1 MKEVKK
7 MEDKDKKNKYW
18 MSLEQWREERSF
30 KDLAQSE
37 FVTPPFEPESG
48 EWDRREFLKLM
59 GASLALTSLSCLRRP
74 AETIIPHVIRP
85 EDQVPGVSNYY
96 ASSYYDGGEGF
107 GLIVQTREGRPIKVD
122 GHSKHPINRGGMSAR
137 AHAHLLELYDPERL
151 KTPYRN
157 LFNEKKTNKETIR
170 ASFDELDA
178 EVVNQLQSGKTALL
192 TDYFP
197 SPASL
202 DIIQDFSKAYEVSH
216 FVWDTKGLGACAQA
230 QKDSFQTSRMIPSY
244 DLNQAEMIVSVHC
257 DFLGTFLS
265 PTEHL
270 RKFSISRKPNKKMS
284 RLVVFESLL
293 SLTGT
298 NADTRYVV
306 RPSEGAMVLLTMID
320 EILSVTGRLPNVRK
334 SLSSKRV
341 SLKEEKAIRETAR
354 ELLKHKG
361 RGVVLADSSNEESYE
376 VYVLANFIND
386 LLENDRFV
394 INDKN
399 HYTAWSESK
408 PSVDALVSQLES
420 GKIKNVIIHRVNP
433 LYSYPNIERLT
444 QALRQ
449 AELVIYTGDRMDE
462 TAQLSHYIIPDH
474 HDLEKWG
481 VWEFQKGLYSI
492 QQPTIRPLIESRTF
506 EDSLIVWARFDSR
519 GPNRLKNAHSWY
531 EYLKKA
537 MAQKGI
543 SWKHLLQHGFYQK
556 QVHSVSKQSFDLS
569 LLRKIKITKPSSLKD
584 GKWELALYQTVGL
597 REGRLANVSWLQ
609 EFPDPVTKIC
619 WDNYLCISPSDARSL
634 SVSEG
639 QVVQVQSTH
648 IIEVPVHIQPGQSA
662 GVLGLAL
669 GYGRKGAGE
678 IANEVGVNA
687 YPFLRDS
694 SFVSLKITRKKLPL
708 AVVQGHHSMEGRQI
722 VVETTLQKY
731 LKNPSSGI
739 HRHKVFSLWSEHK
752 YPNEKW
758 GMVIDLNSC
767 TGCGAC
773 VVACQSE
780 NNIPV
785 VGKKYVLEGRE
796 MHWIRIDRYYNGEE
810 DDLRSVV
817 HQPVVCMHCDN
828 APCETVCPVS
838 ATVHSDQGTNDMIY
852 NRCVG
857 TRYCSNNCPYKVRRF
872 NWFNY
877 SDKHK
882 GNLKGALN
890 PDVTVR
896 SRGVM
901 EKCTFCIHRVRSK
914 QLKARLDGKILKD
927 GDIQTACQQSCPA
940 RAIVFG
946 DLNDKTSQ
954 VHKAFEDKNAYS
966 LLEELNTKPSVKYK
980 TKIKN
985 CDSDYLDRSSK
996 GRS

>member
-1 MKEVKK
+1 
-7 MEDKDKKNKYW
+7 MEDQNKNKYW
-18 MSLEQWREERSF
+18 MSLEQWREEKAF
-30 KDLAQSE
+30 KELAQSE
-37 FVTPPFEPESG
+37 FITPPFEPENG
-48 EWDRREFLKLM
+48 DWDRREFLKLM
-59 GASLALTSLSCLRRP
+59 GASLALTSLGCVRRP
-74 AETIIPHVIRP
+74 VEMIIPHVIRP
-85 EDQVPGVSNYY
+85 ENQVPGVSNYY

-107 GLIVQTREGRPIKVD
+107 GLIVQTREGRPIKVE
-122 GHSKHPINRGGMSAR
+122 GQPHHPINGGGMSAR

-151 KTPYRN
+151 KTPCRN
-157 LFNEKKTNKETIR
+157 LFNKEKTNKETIR
-170 ASFDELDA
+170 ASFDELDVD
-178 EVVNQLQSGKTALL
+178 VVNQLKSGKTALL

-202 DIIQDFSKAYEVSH
+202 DIMKDFSKAYDVSH
-216 FVWDTKGLGACAQA
+216 FVWDTSGLGAYAQA
-230 QKDSFQTSRMIPSY
+230 QQDSFQTSRIIPSY
-244 DLNQAEMIVSVHC
+244 DLNQAEMIVSVQC

-270 RKFSISRKPNKKMS
+270 KKFSLSRKPSKHMS

-298 NADTRYVV
+298 NADSRYVI
-306 RPSEGAMVLLTMID
+306 RPSEEVMVLLTIID
-320 EILSVTGRLPNVRK
+320 EILSKTKQLPDVRR
-334 SLSSKRV
+334 SLRSQLV
-341 SLKEEKAIRETAR
+341 SLKNESMIRETAR
-354 ELLKHKG
+354 QLLKHKG
-361 RGVVLADSSNEESYE
+361 RGVVLADSSSEESYE
-376 VYVLANFIND
+376 IYVLANFIND
-386 LLENDRFV
+386 LLKNDQFV
-394 INDKN
+394 INYNN
-399 HYTAWSESK
+399 HYTAWSESQ
-408 PSVDALVSQLES
+408 PSLNALISQLEK

-433 LYSYPNIERLT
+433 LYSYSDIQRLT

-462 TAQLSHYIIPDH
+462 TAQWSHYIIPDH

-481 VWEFQKGLYSI
+481 VWEFQKNLYSI
-492 QQPTIRPLIESRTF
+492 QQPTISPLIESRSF
-506 EDSLIVWARFDSR
+506 EDNLIVWARYDSR
-519 GPNRLKNAHSWY
+519 GPHRLQKAGSWY
-531 EYLKKA
+531 EYLRGA
-537 MAQKGI
+537 MEREGI
-543 SWKHLLQHGFYQK
+543 SWKHLLKHGFYQK
-556 QVHSVSKQSFDLS
+556 RTSSIFKNSFNLS
-569 LLRKIKITKPSSLKD
+569 LLKKLKIKKPSSLKE
-584 GKWELALYQTVGL
+584 GQWELALYQTVGL
-597 REGRLANVSWLQ
+597 RDGRMANVSWLQ

-619 WDNYLCISPSDARSL
+619 WDNYLCVAPSDARSFSL
-634 SVSEG
+634 SEG
-639 QVVQVQSTH
+639 QVVRVQNSKGH
-648 IIEVPVHIQPGQSA
+648 VVEVPAHIQPGQSA
-662 GVLGLAL
+662 GVLGLAV
-669 GYGRKGAGE
+669 GYGRVGAGQ
-678 IANEVGVNA
+678 IANQVGVNA
-687 YPFLRDS
+687 YPFFGDS
-694 SFVSLKITRKKLPL
+694 SLVSLEVTRRKIPL
-708 AVVQGHHSMEGRQI
+708 AAVQDHHSMEGRQI

-796 MHWIRIDRYYNGEE
+796 MHWMRIDRYYRGEE

-828 APCETVCPVS
+828 APCETVCPVA
-838 ATVHSDQGTNDMIY
+838 ATVHSEQGTNDMIY

-877 SDKHK
+877 SDKHQ

-901 EKCTFCIHRVRSK
+901 EKCTFCIHRIRSK
-914 QLKARLDGKILKD
+914 QLKARVSGKDLKE

-940 RAIVFG
+940 QAIVFG
-946 DLNDKTSQ
+946 NLNDKKSQ
-954 VHKAFEDKNAYS
+954 VRRAFEDQNAYS

-985 CDSDYLDRSSK
+985 CDYDYLEHPSK
-996 GRS
+996 EHS